1 MFNKT
6 LDRVYYIFLALIIF
20 IGVIIRLKFF
30 FMNPSLWNDESA
42 VAWNILNKNYIEL
55 FQPLRFVQVAPPA
68 FLILIKF
75 IVNLL
80 HAQNNIWFCDL
91 VMRTIPLIIGLTIP
105 IIFYFLST
113 KLLNSKLAIIIGLL
127 FFTLNPILI
136 NYSYE
141 LKPYIIDVLCTICI
155 LIVFLNI
162 DLNNKKPSKLFYI
175 GILLSI
181 MPWFSFT
188 SAIVLFAGF
197 TIMSFYRENPKNYL
211 ILSFPVLIS
220 VFLYL
225 RIFIMN
231 NYLANKDGM
240 FAYWSGNFIEKNL
253 SNLTSLNIHNMQ
265 YFFEDIPHLSYSIVT
280 LLAIIGFIL
289 FIKDKKYRFLSIF
302 IITLA
307 TVVILSVL
315 KIYPYYERLVSF
327 IIPFIILF
335 TAKAFDIKN
344 RILSSIVFVLLT
356 IPFFILSI
364 NLLKMK
370 EISKQDY
377 ARQMMIIMSNKIEP
391 EDTIVIGS
399 ESNIDFVYYNMFFKF
414 KHNKIF
420 MLKNREGKNLNFTL
434 NNFSKGVYWL
444 FISYGKNADEYLKW
458 AESNSKILFNMNTK
472 KCILT
477 KILID

>member
-1 MFNKT
+1 MS
-6 LDRVYYIFLALIIF
+6 
-20 IGVIIRLKFF
+20 
-30 FMNPSLWNDESA
+30 P
-42 VAWNILNKNYIEL
+42 ILNKNYIEL

-225 RIFIMN
+225 RLFIMN

-289 FIKDKKYRFLSIF
+289 FIKDKK
-302 IITLA
+302 
-307 TVVILSVL
+307 
-315 KIYPYYERLVSF
+315 
-327 IIPFIILF
+327 
-335 TAKAFDIKN
+335 
-344 RILSSIVFVLLT
+344 
-356 IPFFILSI
+356 
-364 NLLKMK
+364 
-370 EISKQDY
+370 
-377 ARQMMIIMSNKIEP
+377 
-391 EDTIVIGS
+391 
-399 ESNIDFVYYNMFFKF
+399 
-414 KHNKIF
+414 
-420 MLKNREGKNLNFTL
+420 
-434 NNFSKGVYWL
+434 
-444 FISYGKNADEYLKW
+444 
-458 AESNSKILFNMNTK
+458 
-472 KCILT
+472 
-477 KILID
+477 

>member
-1 MFNKT
+1 
-6 LDRVYYIFLALIIF
+6 
-20 IGVIIRLKFF
+20 
-30 FMNPSLWNDESA
+30 
-42 VAWNILNKNYIEL
+42 
-55 FQPLRFVQVAPPA
+55 
-68 FLILIKF
+68 
-75 IVNLL
+75 
-80 HAQNNIWFCDL
+80 
-91 VMRTIPLIIGLTIP
+91 
-105 IIFYFLST
+105 
-113 KLLNSKLAIIIGLL
+113 
-127 FFTLNPILI
+127 
-136 NYSYE
+136 
-141 LKPYIIDVLCTICI
+141 
-155 LIVFLNI
+155 
-162 DLNNKKPSKLFYI
+162 
-175 GILLSI
+175 
-181 MPWFSFT
+181 
-188 SAIVLFAGF
+188 
-197 TIMSFYRENPKNYL
+197 MSFYRENPKNYL

-344 RILSSIVFVLLT
+344 RILSSIIFIFLT

-364 NLLKMK
+364 NLLKIK